1 MTSTVD
7 NTVRDSQIYFTRSR
21 IPPSLSL
28 SLSDSTAYLSPRA
41 PRAER
46 VRAASEQTFSIGKQH
61 LDIIA
66 TIFHALPLVLAGIGL
81 VFGRWP
87 RGVFEG

>member
-7 NTVRDSQIYFTRSR
+7 NAFGTLKCIHTLENS
-21 IPPSLSL
+21 
-28 SLSDSTAYLSPRA
+28 SLSDSSAYLSPRT

-66 TIFHALPLVLAGIGL
+66 TILHALSFVLAGIGL

-87 RGVFEG
+87 RGVFEGRQRR

>member
-7 NTVRDSQIYFTRSR
+7 NTVRDSQIYSHAQEFLH
-21 IPPSLSL
+21 LSL

-46 VRAASEQTFSIGKQH
+46 VRAASEQTFSIGKQY

>member
-1 MTSTVD
+1 MWRIGTH
-7 NTVRDSQIYFTRSR
+7 RDSRHLARHATDVFN
-21 IPPSLSL
+21 
-28 SLSDSTAYLSPRA
+28 LSPRT

-66 TIFHALPLVLAGIGL
+66 TILHALPFVLAGIGL

-87 RGVFEG
+87 RGVFEGRQRR